1 MRQITYMHKSA
12 AIERQ
17 WHLVDAADRILG
29 QVATE
34 IAVKL
39 IGKGK
44 KEYTPHLD
52 IGDYVVVINAAKVAV
67 TGRKE
72 LDKTYFTHSGTPG
85 GLRKRSL
92 SELRSQDSTKI
103 IIHAVNNMLPK
114 NKLRA
119 DRLKRLKVYADDQ
132 HSHAAQL
139 QEITKG

>member
-1 MRQITYMHKSA
+1 MRQTTYMHKSA
-12 AIERQ
+12 AVERQ
-17 WHLVDAADRILG
+17 WHLVDATNRILG

-72 LDKTYFTHSGTPG
+72 LAKTYFTHSGIPG

-92 SELRSQDSTKI
+92 SELRSQDPTQI

-119 DRLKRLKVYADDQ
+119 DRLKRLKVYVDEQ
-132 HSHAAQL
+132 HAHGAQL